1 MKMMKQRGLVL
12 KAGTRSGNK
21 SRLGG
26 RRRGWGGGPRR
37 PRAAALL
44 GGGEFFFF
52 KVTGH
57 GLSRSLERLCGE
69 QLSEVSVSFDF
80 VGTV

>member
-1 MKMMKQRGLVL
+1 M
-12 KAGTRSGNK
+12 GTRAGWE
-21 SRLGG
+21 RGG
-26 RRRGWGGGPRR
+26 AGGVGDHDDHVLPRCCR
-37 PRAAALL
+37 
-44 GGGEFFFF
+44 GGEFFFF

-57 GLSRSLERLCGE
+57 GLSRSLVRLCGE